1 MMMDVMCHTFSSL
14 SYDCWYHSVCSFSTK
29 ERASFIAIQNQHRKH
44 PFYELT
50 NRNSPTMRSL
60 SLAVFVASSSW
71 TLTQSL
77 MLPKKKNNSIRT
89 RSSSSVAKPAALLFL
104 DGIRELGYS
113 KPSTASRKS
122 DTTDLGNLRVP
133 TVGIGTISWSSTN
146 RKTLP
151 LSSLFF
157 CDVLLYQLDNLEL
170 TKA

>member
-1 MMMDVMCHTFSSL
+1 MWCATLFLLSSYIRL
-14 SYDCWYHSVCSFSTK
+14 LVLFCSFFDQGK
-29 ERASFIAIQNQHRKH
+29 RASFIAIQNQHKSH
-44 PFYELT
+44 PFYAII
-50 NRNSPTMRSL
+50 NPNHPTMRSL

-89 RSSSSVAKPAALLFL
+89 GSSSSVATPAALLFL

-113 KPSTASRKS
+113 KPSTTSRKS

-146 RKTLP
+146 RKTLS